1 MRDLPCGISPDTGDG
16 SIRVHRPKGPA
27 RAGPSADRPDNQQG
41 CLGLPCQVSTRY
53 AVAGHHP
60 RESFVRI
67 EKARDASV
75 RMVSGSSFAA
85 ILVRIVVSWVSR

>member
-16 SIRVHRPKGPA
+16 SIRFHRRKGPA
-27 RAGPSADRPDNQQG
+27 CAGPSADRPVNHQG
-41 CLGLPCQVSTRY
+41 CLGLPDPVSTLH

-60 RESFVRI
+60 RAPFVRT

-75 RMVSGSSFAA
+75 RMVSGSSFAP
-85 ILVRIVVSWVSR
+85 ILVSIVVSWVSR